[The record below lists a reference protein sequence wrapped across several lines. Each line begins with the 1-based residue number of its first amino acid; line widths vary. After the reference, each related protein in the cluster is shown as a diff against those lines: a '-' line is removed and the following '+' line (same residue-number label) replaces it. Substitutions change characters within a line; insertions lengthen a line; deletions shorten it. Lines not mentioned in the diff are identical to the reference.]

1 MKNRHHKGAKGDIL
15 LTPMASFDRSE
26 SAAVLERN
34 ESKDATQSRETVRQI
49 TSQVRRHTGITFD
62 EIGAASR
69 EENAQ
74 LLRGIKEL
82 ESNPGKIGE
91 WEGFI
96 EWSEK
101 AIQSAKKVFATLK
114 EQVSRACDNELISR
128 NSRDMW
134 LTRFK
139 DPSTGYK
146 QKEYWVMHQMPHYIE
161 SWRKVAE
168 KRTTILNNAGYK
180 ELVRY
185 DSRFAV
191 IDKKEE
197 FLSLH
202 FEKRKDLIASAEGA
216 LLASN
221 SMQLDL
227 YAQAKTKLGEAAS
240 QGILSQN
247 KVGQW
252 LERIFKSKAEAKKV
266 ASFIHGS
273 ASDSL
278 GSLMK
283 NWGNVKKR
291 YDDVAKK
298 FHSQGSEQLPR
309 GIHLVSE
316 SQFLGMHYSS
326 RMHYVEEMEKRLM
339 HGSDLSKEPTSFVS
353 IRHAIDTKDWVEAAM
368 LIEQTKKESLQEP
381 DRLRLDSMYRYV
393 KQFTKR
399 SEDSASS
406 LEHAVQAK
414 KKIDELI
421 HQVPSSMQPIVLRLL
436 KGPNG
441 NRSINQFRW
450 VVYNNKWCREHGYL
464 NDDIARR
471 GANKNN
477 EELTKYRAKKGMDI
491 GRHDVLGYET
501 ADKQYF
507 QKEEY
512 SKHKATYIHAN
523 VKSGGV
529 QQALGQWLERE
540 QDPKTLY
547 WTTLSCHEDGDPKG
561 EIWHNDLFHVLTEMR
576 SATRTIQKAGL
587 MYRSPNENLVAL

>member
-1 MKNRHHKGAKGDIL
+1 
-15 LTPMASFDRSE
+15 MASFDRSE

-34 ESKDATQSRETVRQI
+34 ESKDGTQSRETVRQI
-49 TSQVRRHTGITFD
+49 TSQVRRHTRITFD

-69 EENAQ
+69 EENAE
-74 LLRGIKEL
+74 LLRGIREL
-82 ESNPGKIGE
+82 ESNPDKIDQ

-101 AIQSAKKVFATLK
+101 AIESAKKVFATLK
-114 EQVSRACDNELISR
+114 EQISKAADNEWISKG
-128 NSRDMW
+128 SQDAW
-134 LTRFK
+134 IERFK

-161 SWRKVAE
+161 SWHKVAD
-168 KRTTILNNAGYK
+168 KRKKILSSEGYR
-180 ELVRY
+180 ELVSY
-185 DSRFAV
+185 DASFAV
-191 IDKKEE
+191 IGNKEE
-197 FLSLH
+197 FLKLH
-202 FEKRKDLIASAEGA
+202 FEKRKDLIASAEAA
-216 LLASN
+216 LLAGSK
-221 SMQLDL
+221 MQLDL
-227 YAQAKTKLGEAAS
+227 YDQAKTKLGQAAS
-240 QGILSQN
+240 LGILSST

-252 LERIFKSKAEAKKV
+252 LEHIFKSKAEAKKV
-266 ASFIHGS
+266 SAFIHGT
-273 ASDSL
+273 ASNSL

-283 NWGNVKKR
+283 NWENVKRR
-291 YDDVAKK
+291 YDSVAKK

-316 SQFLGMHYSS
+316 SQFLAMHYSS
-326 RMHYVEEMEKRLM
+326 RLHYVEEMEKRLL
-339 HGSDLSKEPTSFVS
+339 HGSDLSKEPASFIK

-368 LIEQTKKESLQEP
+368 LIEKTKKESLQQS
-381 DRLRLDSMYRYV
+381 DRLRLDSMHRYV

-399 SEDSASS
+399 SEESS
-406 LEHAVQAK
+406 SGLEQAVQAK
-414 KKIDELI
+414 NKIDELI
-421 HQVPSSMQPIVLRLL
+421 HQVPSSMQPVVLRLL
-436 KGPNG
+436 KSPNG

-450 VVYNNKWCREHGYL
+450 IVYNNKWCREHGYL
-464 NDDIARR
+464 NDEVARR

-477 EELTKYRAKKGMDI
+477 EELTKYRAEKGMDL

-561 EIWHNDLFHVLTEMR
+561 EIWHSDLFHVLTEMR
-576 SATRTIQKAGL
+576 SATRTIQTAGL
-587 MYRSPNENLVAL
+587 MYHSPNENLLAA